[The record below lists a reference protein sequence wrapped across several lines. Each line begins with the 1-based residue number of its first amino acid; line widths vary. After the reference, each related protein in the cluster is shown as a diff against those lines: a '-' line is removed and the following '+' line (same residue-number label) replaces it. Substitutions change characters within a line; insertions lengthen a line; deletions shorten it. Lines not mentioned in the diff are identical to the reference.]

1 LTDAARTI
9 LGLDPGLAL
18 LGYGVIRAQG
28 DSLTHV
34 EHGCVETPAGTPLPV
49 RLRMLY
55 SGLQLLMER
64 HPITDVAMEQ
74 LFHSRN
80 VTTAVVVGEARGV
93 ALLAT
98 VRDDVTFAEYTPT
111 TVKHVVAGYGRAT
124 KRQVQEMMRM
134 LFGLKQLPSPD
145 DAADALAIAV
155 CHAREMGVRSLVE
168 RAIARA

>member
-18 LGYGVIRAQG
+18 LGYGVIRVDG
-28 DSLTHV
+28 DTLTHL

-49 RLRMLY
+49 RLQMLY
-55 SGLQLLMER
+55 SGLQLLLGR
-64 HPITDVAMEQ
+64 HTITDVAMEA

-98 VRDDVTFAEYTPT
+98 VRGDVEFAEYTPSA
-111 TVKHVVAGYGRAT
+111 VKQIVAGYGKAT

-134 LFGLKQLPSPD
+134 LFGLRDLPSPD
-145 DAADALAIAV
+145 DAADALAVAV
-155 CHAREMGVRSLVE
+155 CHARQMGVRSLVD